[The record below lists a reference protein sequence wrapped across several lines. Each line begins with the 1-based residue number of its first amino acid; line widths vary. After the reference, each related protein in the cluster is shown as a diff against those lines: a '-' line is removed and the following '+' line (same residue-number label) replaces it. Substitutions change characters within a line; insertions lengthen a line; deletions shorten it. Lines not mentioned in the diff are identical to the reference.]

1 MIENFILTSATGA
14 ILTRYNLKLNKFFK
28 SIPRPSII
36 SGGDNALVITSQM
49 PDMLQTMRFGYT
61 SSFSEG
67 RMDLLNLCT
76 DFISLDDDEHEYG
89 GLHNM
94 LGKAWFAELIT
105 YYRCIILIDAFLA
118 TSNDNTNYFIHMQN
132 REYPFAIAGIYS
144 NWLNKETGKN
154 ETGFAVL
161 TTSASSML
169 RYVGIDR
176 MPFIL
181 AEPNVSVWLDLH
193 QDIEKI
199 YSLICPVSDELING
213 YPASGRIIN
222 DSISITKLQLNGSN
236 LQPEKFHSNLI
247 VA

>member
-1 MIENFILTSATGA
+1 MSENFILTSATGS

-36 SGGDNALVITSQM
+36 SGGNNALVVTSQM

-67 RMDLLNLCT
+67 RMDLLNFCT
-76 DFISLDDDEHEYG
+76 DFISLGDDEHEYG

-94 LGKAWFAELIT
+94 FGKVRFAELII
-105 YYRCIILIDAFLA
+105 YYRCIILIDAFLV

-144 NWLNKETGKN
+144 NWLNKESGRS

-161 TTSASSML
+161 TTSANSML
-169 RYVGIDR
+169 RHVGIDR
-176 MPFIL
+176 MPVIL
-181 AEPNVSVWLDLH
+181 TEPNVSVWLDLH

-199 YSLICPVSDELING
+199 YSLIYPVSDDLMNS

-222 DSISITKLQLNGSN
+222 DSISITKLQPNSSN
-236 LQPEKFHSNLI
+236 FKPEKFHSTLI